1 MSDEIKA
8 HAELLDDG
16 SYHCL
21 VQWSSTVDCNRIEW
35 SEDEIVE
42 HLRDDHHL
50 TDEQIVFTGRPE
62 PIVHRGALY
71 SRVETLD
78 CNYHNCLREKAF
90 ADEWERE
97 QQERQIL
104 AHLAIVPAAPDDP
117 HSWKP
122 MYALDSK
129 TRVKRAWA
137 EIDEARELTTGELYS
152 QRDATVAATVIQ
164 WLGTNVGF
172 CWLEETL
179 KKAGYSVEREEQ
191 RAQEIAARLKAL
203 EERDASRMLVTVVEQ
218 ILAQRVGEIGLAAL
232 RFATAHCS
240 SEAELFERFQQQL
253 VIHKSNRRET
263 FSISTTEGPNGLRTI
278 ANTLRDVFGA
288 LVELQGA
295 LDLRKRQAAL
305 TQPDASIAPQTSG
318 QTSPASP

>member
-62 PIVHRGALY
+62 PIVHRGALH

-137 EIDEARELTTGELYS
+137 EIDQVSCTRSAMQQSPRRSFNGS
-152 QRDATVAATVIQ
+152 A
-164 WLGTNVGF
+164 
-172 CWLEETL
+172 
-179 KKAGYSVEREEQ
+179 
-191 RAQEIAARLKAL
+191 
-203 EERDASRMLVTVVEQ
+203 RMLVSAGSKRRSRKQAT
-218 ILAQRVGEIGLAAL
+218 LSSAKSSARRRSQRVS
-232 RFATAHCS
+232 RHSKSATPHACS
-240 SEAELFERFQQQL
+240 
-253 VIHKSNRRET
+253 
-263 FSISTTEGPNGLRTI
+263 
-278 ANTLRDVFGA
+278 
-288 LVELQGA
+288 
-295 LDLRKRQAAL
+295 
-305 TQPDASIAPQTSG
+305 
-318 QTSPASP
+318 